1 MKAGHSKHL
10 TRACAIDMQWPIE
23 HMRVCNR
30 YLCIGHS
37 KESTESVPNAAVT
50 LQRLTPA
57 CARRVEHAANT
68 LA

>member
-1 MKAGHSKHL
+1 MY
-10 TRACAIDMQWPIE
+10 IE
-23 HMRVCNR
+23 YTLLISFH
-30 YLCIGHS
+30 IKG
-37 KESTESVPNAAVT
+37 NAAVT